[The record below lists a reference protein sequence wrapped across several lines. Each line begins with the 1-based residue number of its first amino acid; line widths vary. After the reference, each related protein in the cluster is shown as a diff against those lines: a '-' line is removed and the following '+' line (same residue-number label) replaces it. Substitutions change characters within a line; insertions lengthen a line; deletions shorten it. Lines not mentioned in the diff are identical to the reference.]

1 MKYLL
6 NQRGNIDD
14 IKCSLSFGYSKEDL
28 LEALH
33 DEKQNKNRQ
42 TVIKLL
48 EAKLRK
54 LLKQPTNY

>member
-14 IKCSLSFGYSKEDL
+14 IRCSLQFGYSEKDIL
-28 LEALH
+28 DALEN
-33 DEKQNKNRQ
+33 EKLNQNRQ
-42 TVIKLL
+42 TVIKML

-54 LLKQPTNY
+54 LLKQPK